1 MCECKCAKVCGT
13 VGGRGCAQEGRCICE
28 WVVMVGVTCMC
39 EGVHRCVF
47 VESVRAYAWEQ
58 ACVGVLCFT
67 CGQKMLGCVG
77 LCHVCECECVGGLQ
91 TCHR

>member
-1 MCECKCAKVCGT
+1 MQVCEGVCGT

-47 VESVRAYAWEQ
+47 VESVCEHMHGNKRVLTF
-58 ACVGVLCFT
+58 CVSPA
-67 CGQKMLGCVG
+67 
-77 LCHVCECECVGGLQ
+77 
-91 TCHR
+91 